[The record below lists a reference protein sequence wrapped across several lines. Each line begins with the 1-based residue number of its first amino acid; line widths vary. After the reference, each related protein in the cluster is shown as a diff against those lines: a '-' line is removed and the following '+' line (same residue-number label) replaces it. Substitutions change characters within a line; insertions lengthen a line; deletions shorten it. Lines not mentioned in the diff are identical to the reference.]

1 MVPDWQLPPGVDR
14 GLWDYLHASD
24 MVAGYDEQVLASPLA
39 EADIAFCVQHFAKPG
54 RLIDLGCGTGRL
66 CLHFA
71 TKGYDCVGVDL
82 SDEMLAVAK
91 KRGPNVKWMK
101 LNLVDLSE
109 NGIPAESPI
118 PPLGW
123 NPALPEGSFD
133 YAACLFS
140 TLGMIRGADNRAR
153 VIANAHRLL
162 KPRGQFMVHAH
173 NRFFRGLGWKRVF
186 RQRVKT
192 LLGCANA
199 GDITMPQPYAGAPL
213 TLHHFTRGEIVGMLE
228 AAEFAVRDV
237 LAVDDVGKPARG
249 ASVYGWLV
257 MAERS

>member
-1 MVPDWQLPPGVDR
+1 MLPDWQLPPGVDR

-24 MVAGYDEQVLASPLA
+24 MVASYDEQMLASPLA
-39 EADIAFCVQHFAKPG
+39 EVDTAFCDRHFLKPG

-71 TKGYDCVGVDL
+71 ARSYDCVGVDL
-82 SDEMLAVAK
+82 SDEMLATARK
-91 KRGPNVKWMK
+91 CGPNVKWLK

-109 NGIPAESPI
+109 NGIPAVSPV

-140 TLGMIRGADNRAR
+140 TLGMIRGAENRAR

-162 KPRGQFMVHAH
+162 RPRGRLIVHAH

-186 RQRVKT
+186 GQRVKT
-192 LLGCANA
+192 ALGHGNA
-199 GDITMPQPYAGAPL
+199 GDITSPQAYPGAPL
-213 TLHHFTRGEIVGMLE
+213 TLHHFTRREILALVE
-228 AAEFAVRDV
+228 TAEFTIRDLMAVGSD
-237 LAVDDVGKPARG
+237 GKPARG
-249 ASVYGWLV
+249 ASVYGWLL